1 MTAKNF
7 YTTSEAAELLAVSP
21 DTVLRWVKAGKVR
34 SHRTPGGHCRIPKE
48 SLALLLPRAD
58 RGSQVKAGSEQQ
70 AVYQYCWNFGVDG
83 DTISEGCRNC
93 VSYRS
98 RARRCYQLRQV
109 PQQFE
114 RLNLHCPMA
123 CAECEYY
130 RLMKE
135 RGTGLLVVSRNR
147 RLTEGLKHGLETP
160 ELTLRFAGSEYD
172 CAAAID
178 KFRPDYVVVDCSFGT
193 SHTREICQHLIN
205 DDRIPFTRIIL
216 TSKTSRVT
224 DCRDGEIFGW
234 ISKPFSTQL
243 LKDMIDRAANV

>member
-1 MTAKNF
+1 MAKDF

-34 SHRTPGGHCRIPKE
+34 SHRTPGGHCRIPRE
-48 SLALLLPRAD
+48 SLADLMPKLDGGAPVAN
-58 RGSQVKAGSEQQ
+58 GAVEQE
-70 AVYQYCWNFGVDG
+70 VYQYCWNFGDG
-83 DTISEGCRNC
+83 GDSISDGCRNC
-93 VSYRS
+93 VSFRS
-98 RARRCYQLRQV
+98 RARRCYELRQI

-114 RLNLHCPMA
+114 HLNLDCPMS

-135 RGTGLLVVSRNR
+135 RGIGLLIVSRNR
-147 RLTEGLKHGLETP
+147 RLTEGLKYSPEVP
-160 ELTLRFAGSEYD
+160 ELILQFAGSEYD

-205 DDRIPFTRIIL
+205 DDRLPLTRIVL

-224 DCRDGEIFGW
+224 DCRDGEIFAW
-234 ISKPFSTQL
+234 ISKPFSIRMLQ
-243 LKDMIDRAANV
+243 DMIHGTANV